1 MHLSTGIEF
10 ESGEKDRLFFPHH
23 FHGVILMT
31 NTQSKSKG
39 FTLIELLVVIAIIAI
54 LIALLLPAVQQ
65 AREAARRTQC
75 KNNLKQIGLAMHNY
89 HDVHNMFPVGACA
102 RPSTNNGMDISSGAF
117 TSILP
122 FLEGGNLKNLYN
134 DELTWDTQDTITNPE
149 LAVTVVKSYLCP
161 SSTGKEVENHETLSG
176 LPIAAGA
183 NGTSAATVQYLLS
196 KGATDGWCLRPASDP
211 NIGMFGIN
219 LTTKFRDIT
228 DGSSNTLCVGE
239 GATGS
244 PYISVATK
252 AAPAVAVTGT
262 SLVAQAW
269 IIPRPLPLSAQNGN
283 FVTASNF
290 GTTIWR
296 MNLNPV
302 IETVYD
308 DADLATCTSASD
320 STSNF
325 RSTHVGGSQFLLGD
339 GSGRFISENIDT
351 GIFNALGTRRGR
363 ETIGEF

>member
-1 MHLSTGIEF
+1 
-10 ESGEKDRLFFPHH
+10 
-23 FHGVILMT
+23 MT
-31 NTQSKSKG
+31 NVQTRPKG

-89 HDVHNMFPVGACA
+89 HDVYNMFPVGACA
-102 RPSTNNGMDISSGAF
+102 RPSTVNGMQISSGAF

-122 FLEGGNLKNLYN
+122 FVEAGNLKSIYN
-134 DELTWDTQDTITNPE
+134 DELTWDTQDTVSNPE
-149 LAVTVVKSYLCP
+149 LAATVIKSYLCP
-161 SSTGKEVENHETLSG
+161 SATGREVEEHPTISAM
-176 LPIAAGA
+176 PIAQGT
-183 NGTSAATVQYLLS
+183 NGTSAGTVHYLLS
-196 KGATDGWCLRPASDP
+196 KGATDGWCLTPASDP

-219 LTTKFRDIT
+219 LRTKFRDIT

-244 PYISVATK
+244 PFNLVSTK
-252 AAPAVAVTGT
+252 ANPLIAAAGT

-269 IIPRPLPLSAQNGN
+269 IIPRPLPLSAQNGS

-302 IETVYD
+302 VETVYD
-308 DADLATCTSASD
+308 DGDLANCNSASD

-339 GSGRFISENIDT
+339 GSGRFISENIDS
-351 GIFNALGTRRGR
+351 GVFSGLGTRRGR